1 MGIQKWVGTMS
12 AALSVRRFEE
22 AEPDTYPRGLPPW
35 TYDHPAI
42 TRLELQRVL
51 RPSWQMVC
59 HTSNVPA
66 LGDYL
71 TFELGPDSIVV
82 LRDREGTLRAYHN
95 VCRHRAARLLEQ
107 SGSCPGSITCPY
119 HGWTYNLDGSLRGTP
134 VRESFPALD
143 RTQHGLIPVRLEIMA
158 GLVFVCLQGDPP
170 LPSSMWGDMLA
181 DFEPYQFEK
190 MQPLFPMYTEE
201 WDVDW
206 KVAMDNYL
214 ESYHVPVGHPGLA
227 RMMVPDYK
235 DSLNLES
242 GVARGVGWLL
252 DQPSSKWTERQYQ
265 SMVKGLATHLP
276 EPNRKCWRFYSML
289 PNLGIDVYPDQ
300 MDFFQVLPRGPGKCL
315 IRGGTYA
322 LPDARREM
330 RVLRYLCNRINMQV
344 NREDHDLCRR
354 VQLGLKSSV
363 YKPGPLSTL
372 EVCILQFHDLI
383 RTRIPET
390 LREAAPSVFA

>member
-1 MGIQKWVGTMS
+1 MS

-22 AEPDTYPRGLPPW
+22 TGPDSYPRGLPPW

-42 TRLELQRVL
+42 TRLELERVL
-51 RPSWQMVC
+51 RPSWQLVC
-59 HTSNVPA
+59 HISNVPNA
-66 LGDYL
+66 GDYL

-82 LRDREGTLRAYHN
+82 LRDREGVLRAYHN

-134 VRESFPALD
+134 VRESFPGLD
-143 RTQHGLIPVRLEIMA
+143 RAQHGLIQVRLEIMA

-170 LPSSMWGDMLA
+170 SPASLWGDMLA
-181 DFEPYQFEK
+181 DFEPYQFEN
-190 MQPLFPMYTEE
+190 MQPLFPMYTEA

-214 ESYHVPVGHPGLA
+214 ESYHVPIGHPGLA
-227 RMMVPDYK
+227 RMMVPDYQ
-235 DSLNLES
+235 DALNLES
-242 GVARGVGWLL
+242 GVARGVGWLR
-252 DQPSSKWTERQYQ
+252 DQPSSQWTERQYQ
-265 SMVKGLATHLP
+265 SMVQRLTTHLP

-300 MDFFQVLPRGPGKCL
+300 MDFFQVLPYGPGKCT

-322 LPDARREM
+322 LPDDRREM
-330 RVLRYLCNRINMQV
+330 RVLRYLCNRINMGV
-344 NREDHDLCRR
+344 NREDADLCRR

-363 YKPGPLSTL
+363 YTPGPLSKL
-372 EVCILQFHDLI
+372 EVCVLQFHDLI
-383 RTRIPET
+383 RERIPQT
-390 LREAAPSVFA
+390 LLPAAPAEFAKQAVLF